1 MYREKVGIIG
11 GFGAYATLNFYKR
24 LLEEFASESERDYPH
39 IIMDNNFTM
48 PSRTRALLYNEAY
61 KEVVDCISDSI
72 QLMIDNDVSKI
83 ILVCGT
89 AHYFLDDVYTKIPQA
104 KERVVDIINIMGAEL
119 QAKDEREVLII
130 AAEGALQKNLYQTR
144 LKHYGIKCVNP
155 NEDDFTAIRYFI
167 ECVKRNELNQGLARQ
182 FRDFLEKFGK
192 KNVVLGCTEF
202 PVLVD
207 YIDKC
212 SKTEETAILRN
223 QYCFYDPLEMTIKWL
238 KEYLL

>member
-1 MYREKVGIIG
+1 MK
-11 GFGAYATLNFYKR
+11 KR